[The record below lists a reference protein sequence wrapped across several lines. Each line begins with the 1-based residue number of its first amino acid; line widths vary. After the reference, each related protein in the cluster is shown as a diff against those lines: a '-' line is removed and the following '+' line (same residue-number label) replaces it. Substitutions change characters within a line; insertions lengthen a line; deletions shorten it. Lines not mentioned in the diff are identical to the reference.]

1 MEKQLET
8 SDLCKNNDT
17 DNSSIFQTSCHTP
30 PSYID
35 KSCGNLPIYDNR
47 SSSHINNTSN
57 EDNLLERIN
66 KLRTEYANT
75 NKRGIFFNTQYK
87 KNCAAEINNKFD
99 IDTLMS
105 STLFILPNSHHVY
118 FDYPTFKTFA
128 IPEIYEQI
136 VGKVI
141 QKMRYCLDTYD
152 ICEVHI
158 NIHSFSVSAFHR
170 YKSIIELYSYECNNK
185 NQDFYEK
192 IKKMHVYNIPSSI
205 NAITTL
211 IEPILNPLMREKII
225 KYDKESSIK
234 PMQTINAILK
244 SSINK

>member
-8 SDLCKNNDT
+8 GEFCNNNIDS
-17 DNSSIFQTSCHTP
+17 SSIFQKNIST
-30 PSYID
+30 
-35 KSCGNLPIYDNR
+35 
-47 SSSHINNTSN
+47 

-75 NKRGIFFNTQYK
+75 NKKSFFFNSQYK
-87 KNCAAEINNKFD
+87 QNCATEINNQFE

-118 FDYPTFKTFA
+118 FDYTMFKTFA
-128 IPEIYEQI
+128 IPELYEQI

-141 QKMRYCLDTYD
+141 QKMRYCLDTYGT
-152 ICEVHI
+152 CEVHI
-158 NIHSFSVSAFHR
+158 NINSFSISAFHR
-170 YKSIIELYSYECNNK
+170 YKPIIELYSYECNNK

-192 IKKMHVYNIPSSI
+192 IKKMHVYNVPSTI
-205 NAITTL
+205 NAISTL
-211 IEPILNPLMREKII
+211 IQPILNPLMREKIV

-234 PMQTINAILK
+234 PMQTINAILE
-244 SSINK
+244 SIIDK

>member
-8 SDLCKNNDT
+8 SDLCNNKDVDNYSIFKMSYDT
-17 DNSSIFQTSCHTP
+17 LPSSIQH
-30 PSYID
+30 SYGTLKVD
-35 KSCGNLPIYDNR
+35 DSQSSRLNNL
-47 SSSHINNTSN
+47 SS

-66 KLRTEYANT
+66 KLRTEYATT

-87 KNCAAEINNKFD
+87 QNCATEINNQFD

-128 IPEIYEQI
+128 IPELYEQI

-141 QKMRYCLDTYD
+141 QKMRYCLDTYGA
-152 ICEVHI
+152 CEVHI
-158 NIHSFSVSAFHR
+158 NINSFSISAFHR
-170 YKSIIELYSYECNNK
+170 YKPIIELYSYECNNK

-192 IKKMHVYNIPSSI
+192 IKKMHVYNIPSTI

-211 IEPILNPLMREKII
+211 IQPILNPLMREKIV

-234 PMQTINAILK
+234 PMQTINEILGSTIYK
-244 SSINK
+244 